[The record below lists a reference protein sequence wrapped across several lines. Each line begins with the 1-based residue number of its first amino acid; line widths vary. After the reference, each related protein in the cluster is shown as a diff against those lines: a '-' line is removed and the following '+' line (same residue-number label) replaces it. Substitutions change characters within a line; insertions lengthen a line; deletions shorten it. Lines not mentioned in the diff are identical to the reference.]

1 METKVYNQNE
11 YKYLVE
17 DLLNGK
23 VVAFPTETVYGL
35 AIVYDDINA
44 FNRLYQ
50 IKNRSI
56 TKPISMMVCNKEN
69 IEKVAFIDENSNKVI
84 DKFMPGELTLIL
96 KAKDNLPEHVTFNL
110 KTVGVRIPKFDL
122 ALKILTEVNKPLL
135 VTSANIS
142 NTKALVKYEDVIKEF
157 DGKIA
162 SLIALDALDSEPS
175 SVVCVFD
182 DDVKMFR
189 QGKISKQ
196 EIINV
201 LEERKWK

>member
-56 TKPISMMVCNKEN
+56 TKPISMMVSNKEN

-201 LEERKWK
+201 LEERK

>member
-1 METKVYNQNE
+1 MKTKVYNQSE

-44 FNRLYQ
+44 FNRLYHT
-50 IKNRSI
+50 KNRSI
-56 TKPISMMVCNKEN
+56 TKPISMMVSNKEN
-69 IEKVAFIDENSNKVI
+69 IEKVAFIDENSNKII

-142 NTKALVKYEDVIKEF
+142 NTKALVKYEDVLKEF
-157 DGKIA
+157 DGKIE

-182 DDVKMFR
+182 GDVKMFR

>member
-1 METKVYNQNE
+1 MKTKVYNQSE

-56 TKPISMMVCNKEN
+56 TKPISMMVSNKEN
-69 IEKVAFIDENSNKVI
+69 IEKVAFIDENSNKII

-142 NTKALVKYEDVIKEF
+142 NTKALVKYEDVLKEF
-157 DGKIA
+157 DGKIE

-182 DDVKMFR
+182 GDVKMFR

-201 LEERKWK
+201 LEERK